1 MKKSG
6 RGHSIDFLFPLS
18 LFGIFAV
25 CALFLIVIGAGV
37 YERLEKNMED
47 TYAVSTAFSYVTE
60 KLRQHDA
67 RGQISLITVDGST
80 ALLLTDDING
90 AVYHTCIGPSGDYLC
105 EGVFSEDA
113 DITLSPADAV
123 IEVRDFTISAEDDD
137 FIILSAADASGSRR
151 TCRIWVKTGIQQH
164 KEVTSQ

>member
-6 RGHSIDFLFPLS
+6 RGHSVDFLFPLS

-90 AVYHTCIGPSGDYLC
+90 AVYHTCIGPSGD
-105 EGVFSEDA
+105 
-113 DITLSPADAV
+113 
-123 IEVRDFTISAEDDD
+123 
-137 FIILSAADASGSRR
+137 
-151 TCRIWVKTGIQQH
+151 
-164 KEVTSQ
+164 